1 MKRIISNDYV
11 TMLLRLYFG
20 GLFIY
25 ASLDKIASPE
35 QFARIVFNFHILP
48 GSLVNIFALILP
60 FTELVAGVGVIIGFL
75 YRGSRDYLMLLT
87 VVFIVAIG
95 INVVRGVN
103 LECGCF
109 TVSSGAKSAGLQLI
123 VRDLLY
129 LAPGLFLLASR
140 SRRWMLDRLFF

>member
-60 FTELVAGVGVIIGFL
+60 FTELVAGLGVIIGFL
-75 YRGSRDYLMLLT
+75 YRGSRDYLMLLM
-87 VVFIVAIG
+87 VVFIVAIS
-95 INVVRGVN
+95 INLVRGVD

-109 TVSSGAKSAGLQLI
+109 TVSSSAKSAGLQLI

-129 LAPGLFLLASR
+129 LIPGLFLLASR
-140 SRRWMLDRLFF
+140 SRRWMLDRLFL